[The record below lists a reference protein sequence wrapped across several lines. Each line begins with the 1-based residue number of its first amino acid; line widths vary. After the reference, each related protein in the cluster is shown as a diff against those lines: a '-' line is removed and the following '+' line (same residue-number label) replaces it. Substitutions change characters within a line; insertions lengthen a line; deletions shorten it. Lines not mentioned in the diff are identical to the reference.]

1 MLVGTTLTEACIIA
15 NTPQQ
20 YIDSVNQ
27 FFEQDFTNQEI
38 ERRRKVVEPMNNQ
51 EKTKKLI
58 ELFS

>member
-27 FFEQDFTNQEI
+27 FFVLEFTNEEI
-38 ERRRKVVEPMNNQ
+38 EKRRKLIASMDNES
-51 EKTKKLI
+51 KTEKLI
-58 ELFS
+58 ELL